1 MVIVESP
8 GVVLFGVASTIAIF
22 AVVRRDA
29 TRLDLSRPL
38 LWATIAAVPVLI
50 GFAMYLFATVPMTG
64 IIVTANTGIVLYGF
78 EREVSTEE
86 EEDSVEPGTLPNR
99 K

>member
-1 MVIVESP
+1 MVIAESP
-8 GVVLFGVASTIAIF
+8 GVVLFGVASTTAIF

-29 TRLDLSRPL
+29 TRLDMSRPL

-50 GFAMYLFATVPMTG
+50 GFSMYLFATVPMTG

-86 EEDSVEPGTLPNR
+86 EDSVEPGTLPNR